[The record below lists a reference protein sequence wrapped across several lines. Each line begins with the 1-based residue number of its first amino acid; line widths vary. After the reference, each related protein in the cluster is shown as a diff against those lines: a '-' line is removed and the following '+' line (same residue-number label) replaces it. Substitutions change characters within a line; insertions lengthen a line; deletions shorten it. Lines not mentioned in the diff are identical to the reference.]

1 MTTSKPTLNPVFKWK
16 NGFSSSQ
23 SQSFIQN
30 YNSKSFF
37 LGDDIGTYAYLNLS
51 EVVPVSKVY
60 CNDKV
65 ASLNSI
71 SDKSIAEVKADG
83 PLGKFTL
90 NQVMHDTRS
99 RMQAIIV
106 MHKGKIVFEEY
117 PGMPKNMNHVWMSA
131 TKIVTGLLIH
141 MFEQEGLISLEK
153 TVAEYIP
160 ELNGTAWD
168 KIKLV
173 DVLHQQT
180 GLNIEELDRE
190 DPKSLVARAYKFALS
205 PKGATSDTSLLEILK
220 EAKQIKKPGTQF
232 EYSTFNTQILGTII
246 EKVTKKRFA
255 RVFSERIWSIVGME
269 GDGELAISPAG
280 ESLNG
285 GIFASR
291 LRDFARFGLL
301 FTPSYK
307 VLTEQ
312 KIVDDKYFEKVYGSD
327 NSSAFSKGYMGKRMI
342 ENFKETPSHASYQW
356 DAVFDDGDLYKSG
369 VNGQCLY
376 VSPKNDIVVVW
387 YSTVYYPSGVWLP
400 IYARAIVKHLSK

>member
-106 MHKGKIVFEEY
+106 MHKGRIVFEEY

-205 PKGATSDTSLLEILK
+205 PKGATSDKSLLEILK
-220 EAKQIKKPGTQF
+220 EAKQIKKSGTQF

-246 EKVTKKRFA
+246 E
-255 RVFSERIWSIVGME
+255 SI
-269 GDGELAISPAG
+269 D
-280 ESLNG
+280 
-285 GIFASR
+285 
-291 LRDFARFGLL
+291 
-301 FTPSYK
+301 
-307 VLTEQ
+307 
-312 KIVDDKYFEKVYGSD
+312 
-327 NSSAFSKGYMGKRMI
+327 
-342 ENFKETPSHASYQW
+342 
-356 DAVFDDGDLYKSG
+356 
-369 VNGQCLY
+369 
-376 VSPKNDIVVVW
+376 
-387 YSTVYYPSGVWLP
+387 
-400 IYARAIVKHLSK
+400 